1 MKFNSFTETKKGLY
15 KGRLA
20 LYDCLC
26 TFSDAYDLHKC
37 YIFTANKKGLIDDY
51 YQAKWLN
58 SDRALLREEG
68 KMCGKLLPIS
78 TIPSK

>member
-1 MKFNSFTETKKGLY
+1 MKFYSFTETKKGSY
-15 KGRLA
+15 KGLLA

-37 YIFTANKKGLIDDY
+37 YIFTANRKGLIDNY

-58 SDRALLREEG
+58 SDRQLLREEG
-68 KMCGKLLPIS
+68 KMSGKSLPIS
-78 TIPSK
+78 TIPFK